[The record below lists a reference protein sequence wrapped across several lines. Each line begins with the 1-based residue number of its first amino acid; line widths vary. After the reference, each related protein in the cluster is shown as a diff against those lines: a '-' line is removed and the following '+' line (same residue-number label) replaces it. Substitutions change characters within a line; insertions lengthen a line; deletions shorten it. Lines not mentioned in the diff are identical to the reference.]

1 MLAMA
6 GCAERP
12 AAVAVDLAPL
22 RCPALRPADTA
33 PFAKKPLPA
42 PAGDM
47 TASKLEAWIDGREL
61 QLVETQRAGS
71 RLSTLYLACAKQSR
85 VAQAQSGDD
94 RK

>member
-1 MLAMA
+1 MA

-22 RCPALRPADTA
+22 RCPALRSADTA
-33 PFAKKPLPA
+33 SFAKKPLPA

-71 RLSTLYLACAKQSR
+71 RLAILYLACAKQSR
-85 VAQAQSGDD
+85 VAQVQPAGDD